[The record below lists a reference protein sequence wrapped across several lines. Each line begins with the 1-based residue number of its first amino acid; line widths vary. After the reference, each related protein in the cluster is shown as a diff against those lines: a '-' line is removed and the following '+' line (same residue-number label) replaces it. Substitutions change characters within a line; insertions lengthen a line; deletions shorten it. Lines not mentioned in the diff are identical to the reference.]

1 MSTKHNIKP
10 KLNRF
15 FYFWLLLLGIN
26 NGLIA
31 DECQNIVARIVSLQ
45 GQVEVRSADSQEWH
59 QVQSDSEFCPGD
71 RLRVNANSRAGLHLK
86 NNTFLRLSERSNIR
100 FATPADEKSS
110 WLDLLEGI
118 AHFISR
124 ITLPAQVNTPYVNA
138 SIEGTEFT
146 VQVDVE
152 RSRIT
157 VTEGRV
163 RAYNNQ
169 GESIL
174 GSGQMAET
182 SMGKPP
188 VVSTVV
194 NPLDAVQWAL
204 YYPPIIDVNKQ
215 DIKANGKLRRS
226 YDAYRKGDVKG
237 AFGAL
242 NQPGATEDTLTLA
255 YRASLNLA
263 VGRIGA
269 ARDNIRQLLE
279 QDPQNADALAL
290 RSVIATIQN
299 RPQEAL
305 DFAQQSVESNPQ
317 SVTGHLALSYAKQ
330 ARFELEA
337 ALEAAKQ
344 ATRLDPQNAIAWA
357 RLSQLHLMFRQMND
371 AIETANKAVVINPEI
386 ALSQTTLGFAHLI
399 RLDLDDARQAF
410 KKAAALDQAAPM
422 PRLGLGLVLIR
433 QGDLVEGRLLLETAV
448 HLDPGSA
455 LIRSYLGKAYYEEKR
470 NQEASKQF
478 QLAKQRD
485 PLDPTAWFYDA
496 ILKQSENRP
505 TEALADIQHAIDL
518 NDNRAVYRSR
528 LQLDED
534 QASRNISQ
542 ARIYNDLGF
551 QQLARKESAVSLSSD
566 PGNASA
572 HRFLSDAYSG
582 VVLHETAQVS
592 ELLQAQLLQQ
602 EITVPVSP
610 SASETGLQAFSGSGP
625 SVSGFNEYNPMFNRQ
640 HMALLANVVTGGNN
654 TRGSEIAVGG
664 FTNRGMLSAG
674 HYRESTDSFR
684 ENNNRDQTIS
694 NLFGQLR
701 ITPELA
707 VQGEVRKREGDFRDL
722 LEQDTP
728 IGIFTIKTNRSI
740 NSDIYRLGANYSPS
754 TGHSILISAIHEDL
768 TDNTDAGATFTDTSH
783 DRAQYE
789 GQYISQGKLFH
800 LVSGL
805 RLSNSDSEITI
816 TAPNIP
822 PFPLINT
829 NSQENDGRAG
839 YVYTHIPWSNVTGIL
854 GLEYAEAD
862 DSAQI
867 DESQANPKLGAI
879 WNISEA
885 STLRLAAF
893 KTLQTYFIEQSL
905 TPTQVAGFNQIFD
918 DPFGA
923 EAWRYGI
930 AFDSQIMSGLY
941 GGIELTRRT
950 VTNFITRPTEDP
962 NVLIYTTEDHDE
974 ENHTAYLSWSLTN
987 NFAVGSYYNYDNFER
1002 EYIDREVEADRP
1014 VKMNT
1019 QTLSM
1024 FAKYHHN
1031 LGFYST
1037 IEAVHVSQETD
1048 DTVETTSGLIS
1059 ESDRF
1064 WLTNISL
1071 GMRLPKK
1078 TGIVELQVSN
1088 LFDRDFNFQSINPR
1102 AGTPQT
1108 SNHYPERF
1116 AMLRAQLWF

>member
-1 MSTKHNIKP
+1 MSTKHHIKP
-10 KLNRF
+10 NLNHF
-15 FYFWLLLLGIN
+15 FYIWLLLLSIN
-26 NGLIA
+26 SGVMA
-31 DECQNIVARIVSLQ
+31 DECQPVVARMVSLQ

-86 NNTFLRLSERSNIR
+86 NNTFVRLSERSSIR
-100 FATPADEKSS
+100 FAAPADEKSS
-110 WLDLLEGI
+110 WLELLEGI

-146 VQVDVE
+146 VEVDVE
-152 RSRIT
+152 SSRIT

-163 RAYNNQ
+163 RAYNDL

-182 SMGKPP
+182 SMGQPP
-188 VVSTVV
+188 VVSTVI

-204 YYPPIIDVNKQ
+204 YYPPIIDLNKQ
-215 DIKANGKLRRS
+215 DIEANQKLRRS

-242 NQPGATEDTLTLA
+242 NQPGATEDTPTLA

-305 DFAQQSVESNPQ
+305 DSAQQSVESNPQ

-371 AIETANKAVVINPEI
+371 AIETANKAVTIDPEI

-410 KKAAALDQAAPM
+410 EKAAALDQAAPM

-640 HMALLANVVTGGNN
+640 HMALLASVVTGGNN
-654 TRGSEIAVGG
+654 TRGSEVAVGG

-674 HYRESTDSFR
+674 HFRESTDGFR
-684 ENNNRDQTIS
+684 ENNDSDQTIS
-694 NLFGQLR
+694 NLFGQFR

-707 VQGEVRKREGDFRDL
+707 VQGEIRKREGDFGDL
-722 LEQDTP
+722 AQRFNPDDFFEEM
-728 IGIFTIKTNRSI
+728 NRSI
-740 NSDIYRLGANYSPS
+740 DSDIYRLGANYSPVS
-754 TGHSILISAIHEDL
+754 GNTILISAIHEDL
-768 TDNTDAGATFTDTSH
+768 IDNTDLGPFFTESTH
-783 DRAQYE
+783 DNSQYE
-789 GQYISQGKLFH
+789 GQYLYHGKLFQ
-800 LVSGL
+800 LVSGV
-805 RLSNSDSEITI
+805 SVSDSDSET
-816 TAPNIP
+816 TLPL
-822 PFPLINT
+822 PFPLSGTVT
-829 NSQENDGRAG
+829 NNEEREGRTG
-839 YVYTHIPWSNVTGIL
+839 YVYMHLPWRSGTGIL

-862 DSAQI
+862 NSVQI
-867 DESQANPKLGAI
+867 NENQTNPKLGAI
-879 WNISEA
+879 WDFSET

-893 KTLQTYFIEQSL
+893 RTLQTNLIEQSL
-905 TPTQVAGFNQIFD
+905 TPTQVAGFNQVFD
-918 DPFGA
+918 DPFGS

-930 AFDSQIMSGLY
+930 ALDSLIMPGLY
-941 GGIELTRRT
+941 GGIEFTRRT
-950 VTNFITRPTEDP
+950 ITKFIEAQTLP
-962 NVLIYTTEDHDE
+962 IEDHNE
-974 ENHTAYLSWSLTN
+974 ENHTAYLNWSITN
-987 NFAVGSYYNYDNFER
+987 NFALGSRFDYENFER
-1002 EYIDREVEADRP
+1002 EYIDAESIIDRP
-1014 VKMNT
+1014 VEMNT
-1019 QTLSM
+1019 QTLSLLL
-1024 FAKYHHN
+1024 KYHHAF
-1031 LGFYST
+1031 GFYST
-1037 IEAVHVSQETD
+1037 IEAVHVSQEID
-1048 DTVETTSGLIS
+1048 DTPVTGGITS

-1064 WLTNISL
+1064 WVNNISL
-1071 GMRLPKK
+1071 GMKLPKRM
-1078 TGIVELQVSN
+1078 GVVELQVNN
-1088 LFDRDFNFQSINPR
+1088 LFDRDFNFQSIDP
-1102 AGTPQT
+1102 GTGISLT

-1116 AMLRAQLWF
+1116 TMIRAQLWF